1 MQKQV
6 KVLINGKQYML
17 ATDEQEHVVVKAA
30 TMLDDLISQ
39 TRQKSPNLS
48 DEKVHLA
55 AALHFA
61 TEFVKKETQG
71 EDVDA
76 ALRRLISLLDAQI

>member
-17 ATDEQEHVVVKAA
+17 STDEQEHVVVKAA
-30 TMLDDLISQ
+30 TMLDELISQ
-39 TRQKSPNLS
+39 TRKKSPNLA
-48 DEKVHLA
+48 DDKLHLA
-55 AALHFA
+55 AAIHFA

-71 EDVDA
+71 EGVSA
-76 ALRRLISLLDAQI
+76 EVRRLISLLDAQI